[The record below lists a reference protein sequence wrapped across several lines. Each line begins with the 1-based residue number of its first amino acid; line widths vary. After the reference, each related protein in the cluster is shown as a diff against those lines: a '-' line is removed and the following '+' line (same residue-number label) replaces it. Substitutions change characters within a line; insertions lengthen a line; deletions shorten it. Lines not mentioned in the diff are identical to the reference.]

1 MMAATKDLSRG
12 DLKRY
17 LEERA
22 LTLRRHCLEMIGRAK
37 SGHPG
42 GSLSAADIVAV
53 LYFHHM
59 RQDPKNP
66 RDPDRDR
73 FVLSKGH
80 AAPVLYAALAENGY
94 FPLQDLQGL
103 RQLDSRL
110 EGHPD
115 MNKVSGV
122 DITSGSLGQGLSAA
136 NGMALA
142 GRIDGRDYRVY
153 VLIGDGESQEGMI
166 WEAAMFGAHHKLD
179 RVTAFVDYNNL
190 QIDGHVSDIVEVQP
204 LKDKWRAF
212 GWHVLEVDGHDVIA
226 IEDALKEADMMHG
239 KPTVILARTVK
250 CKGVSFME
258 NKADWHGKAPNDDEL
273 RQALAELSCVPEV
286 GA

>member
-1 MMAATKDLSRG
+1 M
-12 DLKRY
+12 LKTEGMDTTELRHY
-17 LEERA
+17 LDDQARN
-22 LTLRRHCLEMIGRAK
+22 LRRHCIEMIGRSQ

-59 RQDPKNP
+59 NHNAKKVNDPN
-66 RDPDRDR
+66 RDR

-80 AAPVLYAALAENGY
+80 AAPVLYAALAETGY
-94 FPLQDLQGL
+94 FPVAELMNL
-103 RQLDSRL
+103 RQLDSNL
-110 EGHPD
+110 QGHPD
-115 MNKVSGV
+115 MNKVPGV

-142 GRIDGRDYRVY
+142 GRIDKKKYRVY
-153 VLIGDGESQEGMI
+153 CLIGDGESQEGMI

-179 RVTAFVDYNNL
+179 RVTAIVDHNNL

-204 LKDKWRAF
+204 LKDKWKAF
-212 GWHVLEVDGHDVIA
+212 GWHVIQIDGHDVMA
-226 IEDALKEADMMHG
+226 IEQALKEADMMKN
-239 KPTVILARTVK
+239 KPSVILAETIK

-258 NKADWHGKAPNDDEL
+258 NKVEFHGQAPNGDEL
-273 RQALAELSCVPEV
+273 KRAIAELSCVSEA
-286 GA
+286 GE